1 MASTTTEPDVQ
12 QPEPEGRR
20 SRRESRRERRLK
32 RESDRASGALYPR
45 WYWPSFAAP
54 AIIYLAVF
62 FVVPFYVILGV
73 AFGTRDPVD
82 LSPIPVWEPWWWT
95 GIAGRKVFQRIVDFQ
110 WPVYVRTFEFV
121 FIASALC
128 VIIGYLVA
136 YYVARFGG
144 KRRGLYL
151 ALLIA
156 PFFISYLMRM
166 LAWINL
172 LAPDGYMTRFMNVL
186 PLVPH
191 HVDWLGN
198 SPFTLVMGLV
208 YGYVPYMILPLYG
221 FLDSIGKDLLEA
233 GRDLGASPSR
243 TFLRVMLP
251 LSRPAIL
258 AGLVIVSLPMFGD
271 YYTHDLL
278 TPSPKVSMIG
288 NALDSAVYQAGHGAE
303 AAIYVLILVA
313 ILFVPLVYYLIATKR
328 QMEAR

>member
-1 MASTTTEPDVQ
+1 VAPSNTASTDQ
-12 QPEPEGRR
+12 AR
-20 SRRESRRERRLK
+20 SRREKRRERRLR

-45 WYWPSFAAP
+45 WYWPSFATP
-54 AIIYLAVF
+54 AILYLALF
-62 FVVPFYVILGV
+62 FVLPFYVIFGV
-73 AFGTRDPVD
+73 AFGTRNAVT
-82 LSPIPVWEPWWWT
+82 LEAIPIWEPWWWT
-95 GIAGRKVFQRIVDFQ
+95 ASGPQKVFQRIRAYQ
-110 WPVYVRTFEFV
+110 WPVYIRTFVYV
-121 FIASALC
+121 FIASVLC
-128 VIIGYLVA
+128 ILIGYLVA

-172 LAPDGYMTRFMNVL
+172 LAPDGYMSRIINTL

-198 SPFTLVMGLV
+198 SPPTLVLGLV

-221 FLDSIGKDLLEA
+221 FLDSIGGALLEA
-233 GRDLGASPSR
+233 GRDLGASPVR
-243 TFLRVMLP
+243 TFLRVTLP

-258 AGLVIVSLPMFGD
+258 AGVVIVTLPMFGD

-278 TPSPKVSMIG
+278 TPVPQTSMIG
-288 NALDSAVYQAGHGAE
+288 NIVDGSVGTAGHGAE
-303 AAIYVLILVA
+303 AAVYVLILVA
-313 ILFVPLVYYLIATKR
+313 ILLLPLAYYLISTKR
-328 QMEAR
+328 AMEAR